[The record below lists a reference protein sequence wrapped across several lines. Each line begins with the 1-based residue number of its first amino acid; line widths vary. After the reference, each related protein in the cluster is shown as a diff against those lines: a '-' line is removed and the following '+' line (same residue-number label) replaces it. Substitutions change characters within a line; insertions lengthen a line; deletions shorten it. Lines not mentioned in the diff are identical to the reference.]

1 MLHMRIGTDNRN
13 FIKAPGCQNPNLAPD
28 VRVFIQDKNNS
39 MSNYIRIIE
48 EMFAQYGGIN

>member
-1 MLHMRIGTDNRN
+1 MGTDNRN
-13 FIKAPGCQNPNLAPD
+13 FIKASACQNPNLAPD
-28 VRVFIQDKNNS
+28 VRVFIRDKYNS